1 MKYEKP
7 EITALT
13 DAIYA
18 IQQVGSKS
26 TTNSEENGFHIPVGS
41 YEDNE

>member
-13 DAIYA
+13 DAIRA
-18 IQQVGSKS
+18 IQQVGSK
-26 TTNSEENGFHIPVGS
+26 TKTNTEEAGFHISVGC

>member
-7 EITALT
+7 EVTALT
-13 DAIYA
+13 DAIRA
-18 IQQVGSKS
+18 IHVAGPKS
-26 TTNSEENGFHIPVGS
+26 HPGDEDGPRELPISC